1 MFINSSPDS
10 HGEVPDAPEVGC
22 PRQGAEHVIVDGVAV
37 EHRVLGQVPRGH
49 GALLVVI
56 VISWA
61 LSVVIIHTFSLV
73 N

>member
-1 MFINSSPDS
+1 MFINSPPDS

-56 VISWA
+56 VISRA
-61 LSVVIIHTFSLV
+61 MGVVIIHTFSLV